1 MARCI
6 FLKNALLRLPK
17 VEQIPIK
24 LRDLYEHYGYTKYR
38 MAKFEPYDL
47 YREHKGFLKS
57 DGILTFNDKKGR
69 LLALKPDVTIS
80 IVNSIKPEDDGG
92 KFFYV
97 ENVYRLESGEYREIE
112 QIGLEN
118 IGGDTLYSELEVLY
132 LAYKSLEAVCD
143 SFVLNIGH
151 TGIWSRC
158 FDALGFSQSEREGLL
173 SCIKNKNL
181 HGLKEHLL
189 KKGLSDDTVSDLL
202 EIAGISA
209 PISEGVAKL
218 NTLLGSDYGDELD
231 ELDAVYEAMRATVG
245 EGKIYLDM
253 SVLNDMTYY
262 NGIVFQGFVEGLS
275 RVLLSGGRYD
285 NLVKTFSKTH
295 KAVGFAIY
303 TEELAR
309 AFRESTVS
317 ESKLIHCDDA
327 VEALQLAVK
336 TVEQGD
342 TVKVSVGGTGC

>member
-1 MARCI
+1 MERCT

-24 LRDLYEHYGYTKYR
+24 LRDLYERYGYTKYR

-57 DGILTFNDKKGR
+57 EGILTFNDKKGR

-80 IVNSIKPEDDGG
+80 IVNSVKPEDDGG

-97 ENVYRLESGEYREIE
+97 ENVYRLEAGEYREIE

-118 IGGDTLYSELEVLY
+118 IGGDTLYSELEVMY
-132 LAYKSLEAVCD
+132 LAYESLKTISD

-158 FDALGFSQSEREGLL
+158 FDTLGFSHLESEALL
-173 SCIKNKNL
+173 TCIKNKNL
-181 HGLKEHLL
+181 HGLEELL
-189 KKGLSDDTVSDLL
+189 VKKGLSDDTVANLL
-202 EIAGISA
+202 DIASISA

-218 NTLLGSDYGDELD
+218 NTLLGSDYGEYLD
-231 ELDAVYEAMRATVG
+231 ELDSVYEAMKSTVG
-245 EGKIYLDM
+245 EDKIYLDT

-285 NLVKTFSKTH
+285 NLVKTFGKPH

-309 AFRESTVS
+309 AFRESSVVKS
-317 ESKLIHCDDA
+317 KVIESDDA
-327 VEALQLAVK
+327 VEALIEAVNA
-336 TVEQGD
+336 VQNGD
-342 TVKVSVGGTGC
+342 TVKVSVGGAKC